1 MESEVKRTAHN
12 ERKNPMEKRHEKRSK
27 VMTIANSLVKDGVG
41 RSAAMLKAW
50 ALIKLAAVDTR
61 AAGVT
66 HGKRQRALEHLERYP
81 AGMVSVSLVREREN
95 AFDKNAVAVVASVAG
110 KGSYVVGYVPRML
123 AAFLAPL
130 MDAGKGVQASYRAV
144 TGGFDRWPSGALQ
157 SA

>member
-1 MESEVKRTAHN
+1 
-12 ERKNPMEKRHEKRSK
+12 MEKKQESHSK

-41 RSAAMLKAW
+41 RSAAMVKAW
-50 ALIKLAAVDTR
+50 ALIKLAAVDTK

-66 HGKRQRALEHLERYP
+66 HGRRQQALAHLERYP
-81 AGMVSVSLVREREN
+81 AGMVSVSLIREREN

-144 TGGFDRWPSGALQ
+144 TGGFDPLAFRGLAISVAV
-157 SA
+157 